1 MTSAKRKILLI
12 DDDPAIRQILLH
24 ILEEENYFVRA
35 IANGVEVFALA
46 ETTKFDLVLL
56 DLNTPIKDGWETFEQ
71 LSSKNPLLPIIL
83 ITAYPNQFSSALA
96 SGARALLEK
105 PLDFVQ
111 LFYTIHHLL
120 EEPAEA
126 RLANFT
132 GRNSAF
138 RPIPPKMD
146 RPRMEGELQ

>member
-1 MTSAKRKILLI
+1 MTSVKRKILLI

-24 ILEEENYFVRA
+24 ILEEEDYFVRA
-35 IANGVEVFALA
+35 VANGVEVFALA

-56 DLNTPIKDGWETFEQ
+56 DLNTPVKDGWETFEQ
-71 LSSKNPLLPIIL
+71 LSSRNPLLPIIL
-83 ITAYPNQFSSALA
+83 ITAYPNQFSSVLA

-105 PLDFVQ
+105 PLDFVK
-111 LFYTIHHLL
+111 LFYTIRHLL

-132 GRNSAF
+132 GRYSTF
-138 RPIPPKMD
+138 RPIPSKTD
-146 RPRMEGELQ
+146 KPRREMN

>member
-12 DDDPAIRQILLH
+12 DDDPAIRQILLR
-24 ILEEENYFVRA
+24 ILEEENYFVIA
-35 IANGVEVFALA
+35 IANGIEVLELA
-46 ETTKFDLVLL
+46 KNTTFDLVVL
-56 DLNTPIKDGWETFEQ
+56 DLNTPVKDGWETFEQ

-111 LFYTIHHLL
+111 LFYTIRHLL
-120 EEPAEA
+120 EKPAET

-132 GRNSAF
+132 GRYSTF
-138 RPIPPKMD
+138 PPIPPKMD
-146 RPRMEGELQ
+146 RQRMEGELQ

>member
-35 IANGVEVFALA
+35 VANGVEVFALA

-71 LSSKNPLLPIIL
+71 LSSKNPLLPIVL
-83 ITAYPNQFSSALA
+83 ITAYPNQFSSALS
-96 SGARALLEK
+96 SGA
-105 PLDFVQ
+105 
-111 LFYTIHHLL
+111 
-120 EEPAEA
+120 
-126 RLANFT
+126 
-132 GRNSAF
+132 
-138 RPIPPKMD
+138 
-146 RPRMEGELQ
+146 

>member
-1 MTSAKRKILLI
+1 MTPAKRNILLI
-12 DDDPAIRQILLH
+12 DDDPAIRQFLLH

-35 IANGVEVFALA
+35 VANGVEVFALV

-71 LSSKNPLLPIIL
+71 LSSRNPLLPIIL

-111 LFYTIHHLL
+111 LFYTIRHLL
-120 EEPAEA
+120 EEPAEV
-126 RLANFT
+126 RLASFA
-132 GRNSAF
+132 GRYSTF
-138 RPIPPKMD
+138 PPITPKTD
-146 RPRMEGELQ
+146 NPRREMN